1 MRLLFVILLP
11 VLGSTW
17 PPVLGSARTVM
28 LLHSGKVLSFVPFKK
43 GGSDFQMLESGNTM
57 KQCYS
62 SMLQAVRPGSESN
75 VLGISGC

>member
-1 MRLLFVILLP
+1 
-11 VLGSTW
+11 
-17 PPVLGSARTVM
+17 M
-28 LLHSGKVLSFVPFKK
+28 LLHSRKVLSFIPFKK

-75 VLGISGC
+75 VLGISSC